1 MRKDVRA
8 LKDGLYHENGELV
21 YYKDGVPKHAGAV
34 QIGKDI
40 YYISSKGRAVK
51 GTHIV
56 HGEMANGI
64 LKRGTYTFGDDYK
77 LVKGSYIAPKKKKVN
92 KRAASKRRS
101 VKKEGFRQKWK
112 QVKRKPLL
120 IAMLLLAAVLVG
132 VLWFAES
139 GGFPGLSPQ
148 AGSQPAALDVRIT
161 LPEFE
166 KDVLLCSTAAKQEY
180 DGVLALKTAV
190 EAGDPY
196 RPFVFEYTLANGSG
210 TLFVGEREDLS
221 DALRYPLEENAHSV
235 AIDNLKVDTTYY
247 YKVVVEQKEYFGSF
261 HTAQSNRFVRIP
273 GLVNTRDIGGYS
285 TMDGKK
291 VRQGLLIRGVELDG
305 LVNASYFIPAD
316 ELEYVKDTFGFVYE
330 LDLRGSKIYNG
341 KYTSR
346 LDVPH
351 RFYGAPMYGEIF
363 NKDYRGALK
372 DIFSDL
378 ADPKKYPMYLHCT
391 WGQDR
396 TGTIIFLLQGILN
409 MSVEDMKREYDLTG
423 YVNPALINSNNMDV
437 IISGLN
443 AYEGDTIQE
452 KIVTFLKN
460 EIGITDQEIS
470 SIREIFL
477 EG

>member
-1 MRKDVRA
+1 MRA

-77 LVKGSYIAPKKKKVN
+77 LVKGSYIAPKKKKVK
-92 KRAASKRRS
+92 KRAASKRRR
-101 VKKEGFRQKWK
+101 VRKEGFRQKWK

-139 GGFPGLSPQ
+139 GGFPEPSPQ
-148 AGSQPAALDVRIT
+148 AGTQPAALDVRIT
-161 LPEFE
+161 LPEFTE
-166 KDVLLCSTAAKQEY
+166 DVLLCSTAAKQEY
-180 DGVLALKTAV
+180 DGVLALKTAL
-190 EAGDPY
+190 EAGNPY
-196 RPFVFEYTLANGSG
+196 RPFSFEYTLVNGSG
-210 TLFVGEREDLS
+210 TLFIGEREDLS
-221 DALRYPLEENAHSV
+221 DALRYPLEETAHSV

-247 YKVVVEQKEYFGSF
+247 YKVAVEQKEYFGSF

-285 TMDGKK
+285 TVDGKK
-291 VRQGLLIRGVELDG
+291 VKQGLLIRGVELDG
-305 LVNASYFIPAD
+305 LVMSSFFIPMD
-316 ELEYVKDTFGFVYE
+316 ELENVKKSFGFVYD
-330 LDLRGSKIYNG
+330 LDLRASDIYNG
-341 KYTSR
+341 TYTSR
-346 LDVPH
+346 LDIPH

-363 NKDYRGALK
+363 NPYYQQSLK
-372 DIFSDL
+372 QIFSDL
-378 ADPKKYPMYLHCT
+378 ADPQKYPMYLHCT

-396 TGTIIFLLQGILN
+396 TGTIVFLLQGVLN
-409 MSVEDMKREYDLTG
+409 VPVEDMKREYLLTG
-423 YVNPALINSNNMDV
+423 YAFPELAESDKMDV
-437 IISGLN
+437 IISGLEP
-443 AYEGDTIQE
+443 YEGDTIQE

-460 EIGITDQEIS
+460 QIGVTDREIAA
-470 SIREIFL
+470 IREIFL